1 MEINPLVAVTVILL
15 MAYVFFYL
23 PVSQIRH
30 VLVILILLMIGY
42 ALVITV
48 AEMPAFGAIDTPA
61 YNYVARR
68 YIEGTIE
75 ETGAIN
81 AIAAIITDYR
91 AFDTLGEATVL
102 FVAIAAAISNLKA
115 H

>member
-1 MEINPLVAVTVILL
+1 MQVNPLLGVGILL
-15 MAYVFFYL
+15 VIAYVFFYL
-23 PVSQIRH
+23 PQSQIRQFL
-30 VLVILILLMIGY
+30 VYVILFMIGY

-48 AEMPAFGAIDTPA
+48 AEMPEFGALNTPA
-61 YNYVARR
+61 RNLVAAR
-68 YIEGTIE
+68 YLEGTVQ
-75 ETGAIN
+75 ETGALN

-102 FVAIAAAISNLKA
+102 FVAIAAAISSLKS